1 MHCVCDMYLHSEHCV
16 CHLLSVC
23 VYVCTHVC
31 ISIHMRKHTAFYT
44 PSEFPPYS
52 PPWDIHTNSLA
63 VLGQCVHLIARVAL
77 ALKVAFV
84 IDTDLAAGI
93 WVLTLVNVCGEE

>member
-1 MHCVCDMYLHSEHCV
+1 
-16 CHLLSVC
+16 
-23 VYVCTHVC
+23 
-31 ISIHMRKHTAFYT
+31 MRKHTAFYI

-52 PPWDIHTNSLA
+52 PPWDIHTDSLA